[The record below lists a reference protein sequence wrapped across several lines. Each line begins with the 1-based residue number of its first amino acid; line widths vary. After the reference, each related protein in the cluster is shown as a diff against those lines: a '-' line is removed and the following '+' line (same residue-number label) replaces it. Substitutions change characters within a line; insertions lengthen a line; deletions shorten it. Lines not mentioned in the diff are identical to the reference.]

1 MKFIKNI
8 VFLVLLCPAAYG
20 QGEFSLYNLN
30 RTVPQAHQ
38 VNPAFFSDAKVSVG
52 LPGFSSTRIGVDLDQ
67 VSFKNLFSETGEG
80 ILSLDLDKISG
91 ELNTNN
97 NFSLNSDVQLFILGV
112 NFNKNFISLAINE
125 RANAWMVYT
134 KDLADLAIYG
144 NGDPR
149 IFGRNISLDRLYL
162 KQNVYHEVALGFA
175 RNISDKLS
183 LGARIKLLYGVLNAE
198 TNNLGGYIRTD
209 ADSIHITN
217 TSFSLRHSGYGL
229 FDGDGDIMSMALNT
243 LPFSNE
249 NTGFGV
255 DLGAQYQITD
265 RMNVSASVIDLGYI
279 NWKQDT
285 ENIGF
290 NNVSYSFTGFDLIDL
305 IDNGD
310 GTEDVLQQQLDSL
323 ESMYTPNETEGIAYK
338 SSLVT
343 NFHAAFDYLVGNKHH
358 FGAMVYGRVANGH
371 VTPEFGAYYN
381 IQLGSILNAVV
392 NASFRNGE
400 ISGVGAGMS
409 VNLGPVQIY
418 GTTESVASWINPE
431 AANLVD
437 ARVGI
442 NLTFGR
448 KKRAMK
454 EKALAAA
461 KMETAPVVDEV
472 DNQSELVAVAPV
484 GVAVAGAEAAAV
496 EAEPEPVAVVVA
508 TVPDAA
514 PEEEIVEQEIV
525 EQEIPVIEAPEVIV
539 KQGNHVD
546 ELRLGYYVVVGAFM
560 SKANAAKYSSKLEA
574 SGYQNEYGF
583 LTEKDYYYVTVYNNT
598 GDIEAAQRVRSQIR
612 SKDLFE
618 FPNAWLLSVVE

>member
-1 MKFIKNI
+1 M
-8 VFLVLLCPAAYG
+8 LLCPAAYG

-38 VNPAFFSDAKVSVG
+38 LNPAFFSDAKISVG

-67 VSFKNLFSETGEG
+67 ISFRNLFSETGEG
-80 ILSLDLDKISG
+80 FLSLDLDKISG

-97 NFSLNSDVQLFILGV
+97 NFSLNSDIQLFFFGI

-125 RANAWMVYT
+125 RANSWMVYT
-134 KDLADLAIYG
+134 KDIADLAIYG
-144 NGDPR
+144 NGDQR

-175 RNISDKLS
+175 RNINDKLS

-198 TNNLGGYIRTD
+198 TDNLSGFIRTD
-209 ADSIHITN
+209 QDSIHITN
-217 TSFSLRHSGYGL
+217 SSFSLRHSGYGL
-229 FDGDGDIMSMALNT
+229 FDSEQDFMSMALNT

-255 DLGAQYQITD
+255 DLGAQYKITD
-265 RMNVSASVIDLGYI
+265 RMNVSASLIDLGYI
-279 NWKQDT
+279 NWKKDT
-285 ENIGF
+285 QNIGF
-290 NNVSYSFTGFDLIDL
+290 DNVSYSFTGFDLLDL
-305 IDNGD
+305 IDNSGAS
-310 GTEDVLQQQLDSL
+310 EDLLQQQLDSL

-371 VTPEFGAYYN
+371 VTPEVGAYYN
-381 IQLGSILNAVV
+381 IRLGSILNAVV

-409 VNLGPVQIY
+409 VNLGPVQLY
-418 GTTESVASWINPE
+418 GTTESVTSWINPE
-431 AANLVD
+431 AASLVD

-454 EKALAAA
+454 EKALVAEQLA
-461 KMETAPVVDEV
+461 MEPVVEDVES
-472 DNQSELVAVAPV
+472 QSEVAAVASV
-484 GVAVAGAEAAAV
+484 AIAVAE
-496 EAEPEPVAVVVA
+496 E
-508 TVPDAA
+508 TVD
-514 PEEEIVEQEIV
+514 
-525 EQEIPVIEAPEVIV
+525 
-539 KQGNHVD
+539 
-546 ELRLGYYVVVGAFM
+546 
-560 SKANAAKYSSKLEA
+560 
-574 SGYQNEYGF
+574 
-583 LTEKDYYYVTVYNNT
+583 
-598 GDIEAAQRVRSQIR
+598 
-612 SKDLFE
+612 
-618 FPNAWLLSVVE
+618 